1 MKKLTM
7 LVAAAF
13 AMTSAMAQLNPME
26 PIPAD
31 KDVRTGKLENGMTY
45 YIRHNERTGGFP
57 HPARRGSHP
66 GERRT
71 AGPRPLPRAHG
82 LQRHEKPPRQ
92 ADDRIPGEGR
102 REIRRQPQRRHQL
115 GHDFV
120 HDEGRPD
127 LTRGHHR
134 QCAADPARLVALH
147 RPPAR
152 GDRLG
157 ARRDHGG
164 APHPRQR
171 FVAFD
176 HEDAPGAGQ
185 GHEIRAPQPDRLS
198 RRAERLPAQGTGGFL
213 QHVVPPRL
221 SGGRDRG

>member
-45 YIRHNERTGGFP
+45 YIRHNE
-57 HPARRGSHP
+57 
-66 GERRT
+66 
-71 AGPRPLPRAHG
+71 
-82 LQRHEKPPRQ
+82 KPKGQ
-92 ADDRIPGEGR
+92 ADFHILHDVGAIQENDA
-102 REIRRQPQRRHQL
+102 QRRHQL